1 MARYLTCPMCAFGF
15 EPEDTLCAHG
25 CPMGAACE
33 LIRCPSCGYEFPET
47 PKAVSWLR
55 RVFGRRRSRA
65 PVVEE
70 GVRTVRQLTSGE
82 RGTVFALAGTKTARH
97 NQLAVFGVVPGA
109 ELTVI
114 QQQPSC
120 VVRVGET
127 ELALDAEIARE
138 ILIEPAITPAAG
150 PAAESR

>member
-1 MARYLTCPMCAFGF
+1 MARYLNCPMCAFGF
-15 EPEDTLCAHG
+15 EPQDTLCAHG

-47 PKAVSWLR
+47 PRSISWLR
-55 RVFGRRRSRA
+55 RVLGKNRQRA

-70 GVRTVRQLTSGE
+70 GMRTVRQLKSGE
-82 RGTVFALAGTKTARH
+82 HGTVFALVGAKTSRH

-114 QQQPSC
+114 QQYPSC

-127 ELALDAEIARE
+127 ELALDSDIARE
-138 ILIEPAITPAAG
+138 ILIEPAGIPVGGQATEPD
-150 PAAESR
+150 